1 MSHVELFGREDLRYG
16 YFWPFANTPKVI
28 VSDEQTLEDVD
39 REMDGRDTL
48 KDIPVFAMR
57 VIDYESKTMMVSSA
71 SPIIADRIVMLS
83 DNPLENDSIL
93 LAEIDGSW

>member
-16 YFWPFANTPKVI
+16 YFWPFPNTPKVI

-57 VIDYESKTMMVSSA
+57 VIDHEDYESDSMMA
-71 SPIIADRIVMLS
+71 HPIVADRIVMLS

-93 LAEIDGSW
+93 LAEIDGGW